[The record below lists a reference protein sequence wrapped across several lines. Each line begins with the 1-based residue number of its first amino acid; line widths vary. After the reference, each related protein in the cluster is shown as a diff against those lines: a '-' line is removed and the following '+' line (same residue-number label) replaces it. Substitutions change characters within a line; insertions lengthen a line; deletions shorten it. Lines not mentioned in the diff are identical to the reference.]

1 MAFLTWYFYVF
12 MGSTFIFMGSSMIT
26 LLSIRALDSF
36 GV

>member
-12 MGSTFIFMGSSMIT
+12 MGSTFIFMGSMIT